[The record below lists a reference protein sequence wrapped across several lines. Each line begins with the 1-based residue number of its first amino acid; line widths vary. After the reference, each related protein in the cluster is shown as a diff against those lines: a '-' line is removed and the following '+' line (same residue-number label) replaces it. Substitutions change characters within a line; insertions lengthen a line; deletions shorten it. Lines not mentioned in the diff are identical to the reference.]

1 MNDLATRRRPWRA
14 WLRWPLALFM
24 VGVGVLHFLTPEF
37 FVRIV
42 PDYLPA
48 HVALVEVSGV
58 FEVLGGVG
66 LLVARARRAAS
77 FGLVA
82 LYVAVFPANVN
93 MVVHPELGGTVPVS
107 LLWARLP
114 LQGALIAWALW
125 AGRDRPAKVD

>member
-1 MNDLATRRRPWRA
+1 
-14 WLRWPLALFM
+14 M
-24 VGVGVLHFLTPEF
+24 VSVGALHFLTPEF

-48 HVALVEVSGV
+48 HMALVEVSGV
-58 FEVLGGVG
+58 FEILGGAG
-66 LLVARARRAAS
+66 ILVPRVRRMAS

-93 MVVHPELGGTVPVS
+93 MVVHPELGGNVPAW

-114 LQGALIAWALW
+114 LQAGIIAWALW
-125 AGRDRPAKVD
+125 AGRDDRKSGG